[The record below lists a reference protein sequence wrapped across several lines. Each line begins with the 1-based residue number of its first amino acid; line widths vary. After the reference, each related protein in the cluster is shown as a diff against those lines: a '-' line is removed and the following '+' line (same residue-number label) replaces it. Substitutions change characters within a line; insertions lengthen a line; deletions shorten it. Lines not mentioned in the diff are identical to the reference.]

1 MMNNTE
7 YLVAMGDYSGPMT
20 QVSGWGMLASLVA
33 MLCALILPVGAIA
46 YFVSRT
52 PAPQAD
58 EFCLGSVS
66 LHEEM
71 SEFIAA
77 VERGDVTFASLGSG
91 PPDHIAST
99 ASHPGGSATAG
110 KGLTQT

>member
-1 MMNNTE
+1 MNNTQH
-7 YLVAMGDYSGPMT
+7 LVAMGDYSGPLT
-20 QVSGWGMLASLVA
+20 QASGWSVLASLVA
-33 MLCALILPVGAIA
+33 MLCALIVPVGAIA

-91 PPDHIAST
+91 PPDHTAST
-99 ASHPGGSATAG
+99 SHPGGSATSG
-110 KGLTQT
+110 TGLTQT